1 MLKLSVELPAVCGNI
16 VWGQRVS
23 WFPHVCCKTPT
34 QLVQLLS
41 GVWHCSELWHL
52 HHANWRVC
60 ISMWTSLLVCRTRLC
75 FQLHT
80 HTHTHTLV
88 CAAVSEWP
96 CVLCFGLWL
105 FGGQCWC
112 GLCLR
117 EWIYHLL
124 PYGDLHQLSWL
135 FHSRREK
142 FLSSFYLFCLFA
154 GNFDSFG
161 ERLNMRH
168 TVNDHVVLL
177 PDNDHIVIHN
187 KKLLLLTFLNL

>member
-1 MLKLSVELPAVCGNI
+1 MHNIKQKLHKVSQNLEMLKLSVELPAVCGNI

-80 HTHTHTLV
+80 HIR
-88 CAAVSEWP
+88 W
-96 CVLCFGLWL
+96 CVLQWVSDPVCCALA
-105 FGGQCWC
+105 C
-112 GLCLR
+112 G
-117 EWIYHLL
+117 
-124 PYGDLHQLSWL
+124 
-135 FHSRREK
+135 
-142 FLSSFYLFCLFA
+142 YLEVSADVVSACGSGFTIFCLMETCINLA
-154 GNFDSFG
+154 DSF
-161 ERLNMRH
+161 
-168 TVNDHVVLL
+168 TVGGRSFCLL
-177 PDNDHIVIHN
+177 STFSVCSPVT
-187 KKLLLLTFLNL
+187 LTALGNVWTWATL